1 MAGKATHCT
10 VRISANTRPHQLHW
24 SGRLGLSSHAYLHM
38 YAGSLHNAATMLL
51 LKIEGDA
58 VLSAYNEHVES

>member
-1 MAGKATHCT
+1 MYEQSVNFILLKGCT
-10 VRISANTRPHQLHW
+10 GVT
-24 SGRLGLSSHAYLHM
+24 GRSGLSSHAYLHM
-38 YAGSLHNAATMLL
+38 HAGSLHNAATMLL